1 MQLTAIVPLRN
12 AKERRYILVNLDR
25 GPSMDMSSKLR
36 PAEAARYLRV
46 AVSTLAKL
54 RCYGGG
60 PRFAKAG
67 SRLVIY
73 DRADLDAWLAD
84 RVCQST
90 AEYGAVRGRGR

>member
-1 MQLTAIVPLRN
+1 MPENGVTEN
-12 AKERRYILVNLDR
+12 
-25 GPSMDMSSKLR
+25 SKLR
-36 PAEAARYLRV
+36 PPEAARYLRM

-67 SRLVIY
+67 PRLVIY

-84 RVCQST
+84 RICHSTSEYETIARQS
-90 AEYGAVRGRGR
+90 R